1 MRKAYRHASR
11 NYPLDG
17 DLQTGLFCRAEPLL
31 LAILLTTRSKAVV
44 EIMAIRSL
52 PGMDENIMAKKAPP
66 QPLSAEAR
74 EALLQAIRDSGEP
87 QLAKSLALLLTG
99 SHTVTEAQVT
109 PVLEELAATGTLQK
123 YVAGKGKPKYWDR
136 NLQELTREAVRRAIL
151 QSATPLTA
159 KVVAAQ
165 IAPPKV
171 TEAEVIA
178 ILEEDVASQRC
189 FVVPAAKA
197 TGKPSY
203 WHQDVRAIGRE
214 AILKAAQEAD
224 EPFTAKELTSRLATP
239 VKFSEADVAAILDE
253 AVAAATLHFIPAAT
267 AKGKPRYS
275 RQSVLELGAR
285 ATLQAIQTKGPQ
297 TLANLKKLLKGLGD
311 TQFQQIVDRLRA
323 QGSLFAHPPWG
334 AVKQELIGIRPP
346 SAAPYFIEIGVQLG
360 KVVAFLQAAQVPAE
374 EIRRTVVQVLAEA
387 GISFGAGTIGAP
399 AAAGRSAAGP
409 ESVDLVEA
417 MNRIEPGAERGALVG
432 ARELRHAVQLSKAE
446 FDRAVL
452 ELARHGRLS
461 LHRHDYAASLS
472 PTERDDLVTDGDG
485 TYYVGMALRPR

>member
-1 MRKAYRHASR
+1 
-11 NYPLDG
+11 
-17 DLQTGLFCRAEPLL
+17 
-31 LAILLTTRSKAVV
+31 
-44 EIMAIRSL
+44 MAIRSL

-99 SHTVTEAQVT
+99 SHAVTEAQVT

-136 NLQELTREAVRRAIL
+136 DLQELTREAVRRAIL

-214 AILKAAQEAD
+214 AILKAAQVAD
-224 EPFTAKELTSRLATP
+224 EPFTAKELASRLATP
-239 VKFSEADVAAILDE
+239 VKLSEADVAAILDE

-297 TLANLKKLLKGLGD
+297 TLANLKKLLKGFGD

-334 AVKQELIGIRPP
+334 AVKHELIGIRPP
-346 SAAPYFIEIGVQLG
+346 SAAPYFKEIGVQLG
-360 KVVAFLQAAQVPAE
+360 KVVACLQAAQVPAE

-387 GISFGAGTIGAP
+387 GISFGAGTVG
-399 AAAGRSAAGP
+399 AAAGPSAASP